1 MERWQQIESL
11 FQEAL
16 ERDPAERNAWL
27 RETCQDDCGLRREV
41 ASLLA
46 NHQAATDFK
55 PRGRGSRGEL
65 IADRSSL
72 EPSQCLDPYRIESF
86 LAAGGMG
93 EVYRATDTRL
103 HREVVIKVSSAR
115 FSERFEREARVI
127 ASLNHPHICQLH
139 DRGPNFLV
147 MELVKGR
154 TLADRI
160 KQGGLPLDE
169 ALVIARQIAEALE
182 AAHEK
187 GRVHRDLK
195 PANVKITPEGLVKVL
210 DFALAKA
217 AEEPEAAVDP
227 SDSPT
232 QTISATR
239 ARDPGHG
246 RVHESGAG
254 TRGPAGQAD
263 GHPGVRRGVV

>member
-16 ERDPAERNAWL
+16 ERNPAERNAWL
-27 RETCQDDCGLRREV
+27 REACQGDADLRREV

-46 NHQAATDFK
+46 NHQASTDSK
-55 PRGRGSRGEL
+55 SWAAAAAAKL
-65 IADRSSL
+65 IDRPTSL
-72 EPSQCLDPYRIESF
+72 EPGRCLGPYRIECF

-103 HREVVIKVSSAR
+103 HREVAIKVSAAR

-127 ASLNHPHICQLH
+127 ASLNHPNICQLH
-139 DRGPNFLV
+139 DVGPNYLV
-147 MELVKGR
+147 MELVEGP

-160 KQGGLPLDE
+160 QQGALPLDE
-169 ALVIARQIAEALE
+169 ALAIARQIADALE

-195 PANVKITPEGLVKVL
+195 PANVKVTPGGVVKVL
-210 DFALAKA
+210 DFGLAKA
-217 AEEPEAAVDP
+217 AEEPIATGDP
-227 SDSPT
+227 SNLPT
-232 QTISATR
+232 QTISSTR
-239 ARDPGHG
+239 
-246 RVHESGAG
+246 
-254 TRGPAGQAD
+254 
-263 GHPGVRRGVV
+263 PGVILGTAAYMSPEQARGAAVDKRADI